1 MGHEIV
7 FEVLGGLEH
16 ALPNFGLFR
25 FSFEKLKNWVDFIFA
40 IICFL
45 KECCVTRN

>member
-7 FEVLGGLEH
+7 FEVLGVLEN
-16 ALPNFGLFR
+16 ALSNFGLFG
-25 FSFEKLKNWVDFIFA
+25 FSFEKLKNWADFIFA
-40 IICFL
+40 LISLL